1 MSHKT
6 ERRQLINPEEE
17 KTTSAEE
24 QTYNENVIRLDGS
37 WERKNRNITAAAFFA
52 LIGIGAI
59 YFNVQ
64 SILVTVL
71 VAVLK
76 AFYNIDVSGSFIQ
89 RMEAITKTMQTP
101 ILIAVV
107 TTQFLFMLLP
117 VLFVVKKWHTKDVKK
132 YIRIKFYSAREVL
145 LAVLITILFI
155 PFCYLISSLL
165 EKALHIPEFFQ
176 KMSSQLFA
184 ADSLPKFIF
193 LVFAIAVTPA
203 ICEEIFFRGYFQR
216 TLERTLGMKSFIIT
230 GIIFGLF
237 HMQPLSLISLSLL
250 GVLFSFFYYRS
261 KSIFPSSFAHFT
273 NNFIA
278 LSLLYFQSYFDNIK
292 FPDAEWFP
300 FLFVLLSLLAGSA
313 LIVVYIKITTER
325 KDQPKFIKVDGENA
339 VVNKNPNDYSI

>member
-1 MSHKT
+1 M
-6 ERRQLINPEEE
+6 INPEEE
-17 KTTSAEE
+17 TTLTGRKKSGP
-24 QTYNENVIRLDGS
+24 NVILLDGS

-52 LIGIGAI
+52 LFGIGAI

-76 AFYNIDVSGSFIQ
+76 TFYNVNVSGSFIQ
-89 RMEAITKTMQTP
+89 RMETITKTMQTP

-107 TTQFLFMLLP
+107 ITEFLFMFFTVLL
-117 VLFVVKKWHTKDVKK
+117 VVKKWHTKDIKK
-132 YIRIKFYSAREVL
+132 YVRVKLYSIKEVL
-145 LAVLITILFI
+145 LAVIITILFI
-155 PFCYLISSLL
+155 PFCYFISTLL
-165 EKALHIPEFFQ
+165 EKALHIPDFFQ
-176 KMSSQLFA
+176 KISIQLFT

-216 TLERTLGMKSFIIT
+216 TIERTLGMKSFIIT

-250 GVLFSFFYYRS
+250 GILFSFFYYRS

-278 LSLLYFQSYFDNIK
+278 LSLLYFQSDLNTIK
-292 FPDAEWFP
+292 FPEAAWFP
-300 FLFVLLSLLAGSA
+300 YLIIIFSLLTGAA
-313 LIVVYIKITTER
+313 LIVVYIKITAER
-325 KDQPKFIKVDGENA
+325 KDQPELIKVDGANA
-339 VVNKNPNDYSI
+339 VVNKNRIDYSI

>member
-1 MSHKT
+1 M
-6 ERRQLINPEEE
+6 INPEEE
-17 KTTSAEE
+17 TTSAEVKE
-24 QTYNENVIRLDGS
+24 YDENVILLDGS

-52 LIGIGAI
+52 LFGIGAI

-64 SILVTVL
+64 SILVAVL

-76 AFYNIDVSGSFIQ
+76 TFYNINVSGSFIQ

-107 TTQFLFMLLP
+107 VTEFLFMLFT
-117 VLFVVKKWHTKDVKK
+117 VLLVVKKWHTKDIKK
-132 YIRIKFYSAREVL
+132 YVRLKLYSIKEVF
-145 LAVLITILFI
+145 LAVIITILFI
-155 PFCYLISSLL
+155 PFCYLISTLL
-165 EKALHIPEFFQ
+165 ERALHIPDFFQ
-176 KMSSQLFA
+176 KISSQLFTA
-184 ADSLPKFIF
+184 NSLPKFIF

-216 TLERTLGMKSFIIT
+216 TIERTLGMKSFIIT

-250 GVLFSFFYYRS
+250 GILFSFFYYRS

-278 LSLLYFQSYFDNIK
+278 LSLLYFQSDLNTIK
-292 FPDAEWFP
+292 FPEAIWFP
-300 FLFVLLSLLAGSA
+300 YLMIMLSLLAGSA
-313 LIVVYIKITTER
+313 LIIVYIKITAER
-325 KDQPKFIKVDGENA
+325 KGQPKLIKIDGENM
-339 VVNKNPNDYSI
+339 VINKNLIDYSI